1 MNINEKSK
9 GSLLPWFSL
18 LPLDRYNYELALR
31 REVCIATARSVIII
45 MLRATVGNIQTELSE
60 VRNVLKEKYF
70 TTIQFNLIICYWIVT
85 VKLDPLDF
93 HHL

>member
-45 MLRATVGNIQTELSE
+45 MLGATVGNIQRTL
-60 VRNVLKEKYF
+60 RGEKR
-70 TTIQFNLIICYWIVT
+70 
-85 VKLDPLDF
+85 VKGKIF
-93 HHL
+93 YNNSI